1 MQGKKVKVVDILPE
15 DALCQDVSIFAR
27 IALLMLMKD
36 YGIERVQGSVSSI
49 TSSGVVVALPDG
61 AVMELPAD
69 TAVIAFGLRVD
80 LASAEPLLEV
90 IPESYLVGDCS
101 NVGMIYS
108 ANHDA
113 FDVAVEV

>member
-1 MQGKKVKVVDILPE
+1 
-15 DALCQDVSIFAR
+15 
-27 IALLMLMKD
+27 MKD

-80 LASAEPLLEV
+80 LARVEPLLEV

-101 NVGMIYS
+101 NVGRIYS